1 VRAVDAMWDG
11 GLTFGAVTL
20 PVRMRMGPGVAMET
34 PRSVEILGLLSD
46 GKLAAKPLVAPCY
59 LAPADP
65 GCRGYSVLCQVL
77 AATGHVALAR
87 VPRKNGAR
95 LVPLRV
101 HMNALVV
108 DLGCW

>member
-1 VRAVDAMWDG
+1 MDAMWEG
-11 GLTFGAVTL
+11 GLSFGAVTL
-20 PVRMRMGPGVAMET
+20 PVRMRMGPGVAIEA
-34 PRSVEILGLLSD
+34 PGSVEILALLAD
-46 GKLAAKPLVAPCY
+46 AKLAARPLVAPCY

-65 GCRGYSVLCQVL
+65 ACRGYSVLCQVMS
-77 AATGHVALAR
+77 AGGQVALAR
-87 VPRKNGAR
+87 VVRPGGAR

>member
-1 VRAVDAMWDG
+1 MDAMWEG
-11 GLTFGAVTL
+11 GLSFGAVRL
-20 PVRMRMGPGVAMET
+20 PVRMRMGPGVAIEA
-34 PRSVEILGLLSD
+34 PRSVEILALLSD
-46 GKLAAKPLVAPCY
+46 EKLSARALVAPCF

-65 GCRGYSVLCQVL
+65 ACRGYAVLCQVMS
-77 AATGHVALAR
+77 ASGQVALAR
-87 VPRKNGAR
+87 IKRPGGAL